1 MFLIIPDKINGL
13 KSRWLLVIAIV
24 FFILILSAGTGL
36 IIFDS
41 LFNNKIYPNIFIGNL
56 NLGGKS
62 AEEAKR
68 LINQEVDKINQRGI
82 IFSYNN
88 FESQIAPVIASAD
101 GDLAYQIIN
110 FNTDQ
115 AVAAALNYG
124 RGNNPFINLK
134 NKLLALFAKKQ
145 LPITL
150 SANREEITKILK
162 NNFSKNYEPAQDAKL
177 IITKAPL
184 TNDYEFTVTK
194 EKFGKTINY
203 EKFIDRLIAN
213 LSNLNST
220 EIKLSTITEYPKIL
234 SKDLLN
240 VESQARK
247 LLALAPLT
255 LKYGENQW
263 LINQD
268 LLTQFLALKLN
279 GSAVSKN
286 QSSDKVRVGLDNDK
300 FKAYLAGQIAEKL
313 DKKPI
318 EARFEIKDGK
328 VTEFQNGQDGLA
340 LNLEASLTKIEDNM
354 TATSSIELVVEVQQ
368 TLTKAGDINSLGI
381 KEIVGIGTSNF
392 AGSPANR
399 RHNISVGANSINGT
413 LVKPGEEF
421 SLLKVLGEI
430 DGSTGYLPELVIKE
444 GETLPEFGGG
454 LCQVGTT
461 MFRSALASGLPITM
475 RRNHSYRVGYYEPA
489 GTDATIYN
497 PWPDFRFLN
506 DTGNYI
512 LIQAKISGDDLS
524 FEFWG
529 AKDGRL
535 IETTKPTIYNIV
547 KPEPTKIIE
556 TLDLKPGEKKCTEHA
571 HNGAD
576 AYFDYKVTYLAG
588 EIKEERFSSHY
599 VPWQEVCLLGV
610 EKLSTPPETI
620 PPASLETSTSTSPI

>member
-556 TLDLKPGEKKCTEHA
+556 TLDLKPGEKKCTEQA